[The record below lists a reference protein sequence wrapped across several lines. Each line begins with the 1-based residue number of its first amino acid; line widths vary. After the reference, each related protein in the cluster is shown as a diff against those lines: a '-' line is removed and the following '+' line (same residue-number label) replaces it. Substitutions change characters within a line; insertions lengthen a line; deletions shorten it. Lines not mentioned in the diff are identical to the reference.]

1 MYTSVESRPEAHP
14 TKRTTFVR
22 LDGERKITIGVE
34 DGTAPR
40 VDTQYNF
47 NGLVTD
53 YEIPGAEPNIA
64 YVHAEGEC
72 NGIQTCRIAVRMYHG
87 ADATGENLPIGGE
100 YGYEPDKCW
109 YFRGDQHYDG
119 IPVELLYAHDISHLI
134 DIKILDTES
143 QGFPVELWNITDIS
157 RAGALPGENTE
168 PSLITDAMIR
178 EQHDSQAISEG
189 RGINYNTRYSNLGE
203 FLNHLGEVCNER
215 EYFFRGEPKHYKP
228 EPLSTDVI
236 TSRLCREVSHDF
248 NNVVKYSLN
257 VEAHGIR
264 SHQYVP
270 GWPKQ
275 YEADLLQSLFRRQIA
290 ELCIAKSP
298 SLWKDNSYSQ
308 ALADEARG
316 LPRNAEEANFSQEDL
331 QPLAEIQHYGGSTIL
346 IDFTKSLKV
355 ALFFACENKD
365 KLDEDGRLMLLP
377 KENEG
382 KMWDRISPS
391 KSFTRYRKQESVLVV
406 PKIGCLFPNGSAS
419 PSENDDIQCV
429 LFNIPKELKQ
439 DILEYLENLPR
450 EGVTHKSLDIHGD
463 CERIPDNIREY
474 IEGQKSRVQKTFVPA
489 TSNTRVRLIAHER
502 F

>member
-1 MYTSVESRPEAHP
+1 MLTFVESRPEEHP

-22 LDGERKITIGVE
+22 LDDECKITIGVE

-40 VDTQYNF
+40 VDTHYNF
-47 NGLVTD
+47 SGLVTH
-53 YEIPGAEPNIA
+53 YEPPQSEPNIQS
-64 YVHAEGEC
+64 VFTVDREGT
-72 NGIQTCRIAVRMYHG
+72 QVCRICVRMYHG
-87 ADATGENLPIGGE
+87 ADVLGENRPISGFYHYKPREGW
-100 YGYEPDKCW
+100 YISYDCKPGKGPDGWKV
-109 YFRGDQHYDG
+109 
-119 IPVELLYAHDISHLI
+119 VECQENFVTA
-134 DIKILDTES
+134 S
-143 QGFPVELWNITDIS
+143 QEFPVILWNTTDTT
-157 RAGALPGENTE
+157 RAGSLPGENTE

-189 RGINYNTRYSNLGE
+189 RGINYNTRYSNLDE
-203 FLNHLGEVCNER
+203 FLNHLGEVCDER

-228 EPLSTDVI
+228 EWLSTDVI

-248 NNVVKYSLN
+248 NNVVKSSLD
-257 VEAHGIR
+257 VEAYGIR

-298 SLWKDNSYSQ
+298 SLWKDNSYSR
-308 ALADEARG
+308 ALTDEATG

-331 QPLAEIQHYGGSTIL
+331 QTLAEIQHYGGSTIL

-474 IEGQKSRVQKTFVPA
+474 IEGQKSRVQETFVPA
-489 TSNTRVRLIAHER
+489 TSNTRVPLIAHKR